1 VQRLLALLGL
11 RNDSDDLMARLGPF
25 LRGISMGALV
35 GAAIAGSTILRRAR
49 SHGAADRES

>member
-11 RNDSDDLMARLGPF
+11 RNDRDDLMARLGPF

-35 GAAIAGSTILRRAR
+35 GAAIAGSTIWRRTR
-49 SHGAADRES
+49 SHGSADREP